1 MAGRKKTY
9 QVVVD
14 ERQRQELQAVV
25 ASRKSAQS
33 LVQRARIVLVCGEQ
47 PAWSD
52 RRVAAE
58 VSCSAGQVRNWR
70 KRWCETHSLQEAG
83 RSGRPRLFSP

>member
-9 QVVVD
+9 QVTVE
-14 ERQRQELQAVV
+14 ERQRQELQEIV

-33 LVQRARIVLVCGEQ
+33 LVQRAQIVLMCADQ

-58 VSCSAGQVRNWR
+58 VSCSAGQVRKWR
-70 KRWCETHSLQEAG
+70 KRWWETQSVQEAA
-83 RSGRPRLFSP
+83 RSGRPRVFPP